1 MSVGTALLLA
11 LGSAIL
17 AIVYGA
23 VSVGWILAKPAGNDR
38 MQEIA
43 AAIQQGASAYLNRQY
58 TTISMVGVVLFVVLQ
73 PGLAL
78 NDELISRI
86 KRRVREKCSP
96 RHVPAKIIEVA
107 DIPYTISGKKVELA
121 VQNVVHGREVKNKDA
136 LANPEALDC
145 YVDLPELKT

>member
-43 AAIQQGASAYLNRQY
+43 AAIQEGAKAYMNRQY
-58 TTISMVGVVLFVVLQ
+58 GTIAVVGVLLTII
-73 PGLAL
+73 LAL
-78 NDELISRI
+78 ALLQAGIVFQFMGQGGVVAALVVVGG
-86 KRRVREKCSP
+86 KHLQCRVQPQQPVEERWNEKL
-96 RHVPAKIIEVA
+96 RVIF
-107 DIPYTISGKKVELA
+107 
-121 VQNVVHGREVKNKDA
+121 
-136 LANPEALDC
+136 
-145 YVDLPELKT
+145 